1 MRLLQ
6 LLFRLIIYIFVACS
20 LVFFTVS
27 LKLIANFIG
36 EELIYNLLIIG
47 EFIAI
52 FQVVEFANIII
63 FAVLGMGFGLASVI
77 LPKICQLKTSAV
89 LLIIIV
95 PLIFSITP
103 FLKYNT
109 WLKEIADN
117 EKITYQQAQAISN
130 SFLKSRVN
138 SEGFL
143 GYYSYSAQFPV
154 LPRTKKEMILA
165 IKLENKVRTEI
176 TSLTKKTKKLNLSQ
190 QSISILLAAGNW
202 TIRFF
207 YFSIAVLTT
216 IAHFHI
222 GRQTIE
228 KQLLKVR
235 PSMFPP
241 IPHRNQMPQNKAV
254 RQPIPQ
260 RGKPK
265 APPIPHR
272 TQTVKSA
279 VPPRKLN
286 K

>member
-1 MRLLQ
+1 MRLLK
-6 LLFRLIIYIFVACS
+6 LLFRLLIYIFVICS
-20 LVFFTVS
+20 LIVFTVS
-27 LKLIANFIG
+27 LKLIANFVG
-36 EELIYNLLIIG
+36 EELIYNIMIIG
-47 EFIAI
+47 EFIAV

-77 LPKICQLKTSAV
+77 LPKICQLKTSAI
-89 LLIIIV
+89 LLIILV

-103 FLKYNT
+103 FLKYNS
-109 WLKEIADN
+109 WLEEVASN
-117 EKITYQQAQAISN
+117 QNLTYQQAQTLTN

-138 SEGFL
+138 LDGFF
-143 GYYSYSAQFPV
+143 GFYSYSAQFPV

-165 IKLENKVRTEI
+165 VKLEKKVRTEI
-176 TSLTKKTKKLNLSQ
+176 NSLTRAKDVNLSQ

-202 TIRFF
+202 AIRFF
-207 YFSIAVLTT
+207 YFSLSLLTT

-228 KQLLKVR
+228 KQLLKFR
-235 PSMFPP
+235 APMFPP
-241 IPHRNQMPQNKAV
+241 TPHRHQVSQNKSV
-254 RQPIPQ
+254 RQPVPQ

-272 TQTVKSA
+272 SQPVKSEF
-279 VPPRKLN
+279 PPRKLS

>member
-1 MRLLQ
+1 MRVFN
-6 LLFRLIIYIFVACS
+6 LLFRLVIYILVICS

-36 EELIYNLLIIG
+36 EELIYNILIIG

-52 FQVVEFANIII
+52 LQVVEFANIII

-89 LLIIIV
+89 LLIILI

-117 EKITYQQAQAISN
+117 ENITYQQSQELSN
-130 SFLKSRVN
+130 KFLNSRVN
-138 SEGFL
+138 LQGFL

-154 LPRTKKEMILA
+154 LPRTKKEMVLA
-165 IKLENKVRTEI
+165 INLEKKVRSEI
-176 TSLTKKTKKLNLSQ
+176 TSLTKKANLSQ
-190 QSISILLAAGNW
+190 QSISILLATGNW

-207 YFSIAVLTT
+207 YFSLSVFTA
-216 IAHFHI
+216 IAHFYI

-228 KQLLKVR
+228 KLLLKVR
-235 PSMFPP
+235 SPIFPP
-241 IPHRNQMPQNKAV
+241 IPHRHQMPQNKPV
-254 RQPIPQ
+254 RQPTPQ
-260 RGKPK
+260 RTKPK
-265 APPIPHR
+265 APPIPPR
-272 TQTVKSA
+272 AKSVRPE
-279 VPPRKLN
+279 VPTRKLN

>member
-1 MRLLQ
+1 MRVFKLLS
-6 LLFRLIIYIFVACS
+6 RLIIYIFVICS

-36 EELIYNLLIIG
+36 EELIYNILIIG

-52 FQVVEFANIII
+52 LQVVEFANIII

-89 LLIIIV
+89 LLIILV

-117 EKITYQQAQAISN
+117 ENITYQQSQELSDT
-130 SFLKSRVN
+130 FLTSRVN
-138 SEGFL
+138 LKGFL

-154 LPRTKKEMILA
+154 LPRTKREMILA
-165 IKLENKVRTEI
+165 INLEKKVRSEI
-176 TSLTKKTKKLNLSQ
+176 TSLTKKANLSQ
-190 QSISILLAAGNW
+190 QSISVLLATGNW

-207 YFSIAVLTT
+207 YFSLSAFTA

-235 PSMFPP
+235 SPMFPP
-241 IPHRNQMPQNKAV
+241 IPHRHQINQNKPV
-254 RQPIPQ
+254 RQPVPQ
-260 RGKPK
+260 KSKPK

-272 TQTVKSA
+272 TKSVKTEI
-279 VPPRKLN
+279 PTRKLN

>member
-1 MRLLQ
+1 MRFFK
-6 LLFRLIIYIFVACS
+6 LLFRLLIYIFVICS

-36 EELIYNLLIIG
+36 EELIYNILIIG

-52 FQVVEFANIII
+52 LQVVEFANIII

-77 LPKICQLKTSAV
+77 LPKICQIKTSAV
-89 LLIIIV
+89 LLIILV

-109 WLKEIADN
+109 WIQEIADN
-117 EKITYQQAQAISN
+117 QNITYQEAQAISN

-138 SEGFL
+138 LEGFL
-143 GYYSYSAQFPV
+143 GFYSYSAQFPI

-165 IKLENKVRTEI
+165 VKLEKKVRSEI
-176 TSLTKKTKKLNLSQ
+176 TSLAKNPNLSQ
-190 QSISILLAAGNW
+190 QTISILLAVGNW

-207 YFSIAVLTT
+207 YFSLSVFTT

-228 KQLLKVR
+228 KLLLKVR
-235 PSMFPP
+235 RPMFPP
-241 IPHRNQMPQNKAV
+241 IPHRHQMRQNKPV
-254 RQPIPQ
+254 RQPVPQ

-272 TQTVKSA
+272 TQSVKSEL
-279 VPPRKLN
+279 PPRKL
-286 K
+286 KK

>member
-1 MRLLQ
+1 MRVFN
-6 LLFRLIIYIFVACS
+6 LLFRLVIYILVICS

-36 EELIYNLLIIG
+36 EELIYNILIIG
-47 EFIAI
+47 EFIAVL
-52 FQVVEFANIII
+52 QVVEFANIII

-77 LPKICQLKTSAV
+77 LPKICQIKTSAV
-89 LLIIIV
+89 LLIILV

-117 EKITYQQAQAISN
+117 ENITYQQSQELSDI
-130 SFLKSRVN
+130 FLKSRVN
-138 SEGFL
+138 LQGFL

-154 LPRTKKEMILA
+154 LPRTKKEMVLA
-165 IKLENKVRTEI
+165 INLEKKVRSEI
-176 TSLTKKTKKLNLSQ
+176 TSLTKKANLSQ
-190 QSISILLAAGNW
+190 QSISILLATGNW

-207 YFSIAVLTT
+207 YFSLSVFTA
-216 IAHFHI
+216 IAHFYI

-235 PSMFPP
+235 TPIFPP
-241 IPHRNQMPQNKAV
+241 IPHRHQMPQNKPV
-254 RQPIPQ
+254 RQPAPQ
-260 RGKPK
+260 KSKPK

-272 TQTVKSA
+272 TKSVKTEI
-279 VPPRKLN
+279 PTRKLN

>member
-1 MRLLQ
+1 MRVFKLLS
-6 LLFRLIIYIFVACS
+6 RLIIYIFVICS

-36 EELIYNLLIIG
+36 EELIYNILIIG

-52 FQVVEFANIII
+52 LQVVEFANIII

-89 LLIIIV
+89 LLIILV

-117 EKITYQQAQAISN
+117 ENITYQQSQELSDT
-130 SFLKSRVN
+130 FLTSRVN
-138 SEGFL
+138 LKGFL

-154 LPRTKKEMILA
+154 LPRTKREMILA
-165 IKLENKVRTEI
+165 INLEKKVRSEI
-176 TSLTKKTKKLNLSQ
+176 TSLTKKANLSQ
-190 QSISILLAAGNW
+190 QSISVLLATGNW

-207 YFSIAVLTT
+207 YFSLSVFTA

-235 PSMFPP
+235 SPMFPP
-241 IPHRNQMPQNKAV
+241 IPHRHQVTQNKPV
-254 RQPIPQ
+254 RQPVPQ
-260 RGKPK
+260 KSKPK

-272 TQTVKSA
+272 TKSVKTEI
-279 VPPRKLN
+279 PTRKLN